1 MLPQAQYAPANW
13 TVAQHT
19 THDLLG
25 SVHRK
30 AKDLN
35 GYQKAILIVLVDYSN
50 SKGSCY
56 PSMKRI
62 ADESGF
68 SLRTVQNH
76 LPVLIKLGYV
86 RMFTPGKGHKSK
98 TYYLNLGKLL
108 SAENASN
115 KSESDAPLEVQDVH
129 PKKTIDKSI
138 GTSTRSASGK
148 PRTARVSRKRNYES
162 IPNLNV
168 SAYKDWLKYCEQMEF
183 NEWREN
189 EPLSRHLRR
198 EHALQE
204 FSQTE
209 QSEMVDTA
217 IMNECD
223 RINRWPI
230 VVTIDRRKQSNPVDK
245 YNDLCEQFG
254 LTKAQRRKQHEDA
267 YDELLANPQP
277 RYQYKPKPFDPT
289 VKG

>member
-1 MLPQAQYAPANW
+1 MPQARYQPRNW
-13 TVAQHT
+13 NEAQHT
-19 THDLLG
+19 THDLIR

-35 GYQKAILIVLVDYSN
+35 GYQKAILTVLADHSD
-50 SKGSCY
+50 SKGACY

-76 LPVLIKLGYV
+76 LPALINLGYV
-86 RMFTPGKGHKSK
+86 RLFTPGKGHKSK

-115 KSESDAPLEVQDVH
+115 KSESDAPLEVQDMH
-129 PKKTIDKSI
+129 PKKAIVKTI
-138 GTSTRSASGK
+138 GYSTRSTSGI
-148 PRTARVSRKRNYES
+148 PRTARVSTT
-162 IPNLNV
+162 PNLNV
-168 SAYKDWLKYCEQMEF
+168 SAFNRWLAFRDEIGDTDNDWRKHEALHRSE
-183 NEWREN
+183 
-189 EPLSRHLRR
+189 RR
-198 EHALQE
+198 QYALQE

-209 QSEMVDTA
+209 QSDMVDTA

-223 RINRWPI
+223 RVNRWPI

-245 YNDLCEQFG
+245 YHNLCEQFG

-267 YDELLANPQP
+267 YNKLLNNPEC
-277 RYQYKPKPFDPT
+277 RYS
-289 VKG
+289 